1 MPGLL
6 TASKGFFGSVGKTGT
21 SPGLTSSAKAEL
33 KTSLHFGE
41 EEDIPDQF
49 LSLLDGISLPVILSG
64 KSPGLPGKHAGRVPG
79 NFDKPHCSPLRTG
92 PVHGREPPLL
102 FQNGVLGAVVSIHN
116 ACTFAVTRL
125 LQEPFWQVPPD
136 SDFQSCHR

>member
-6 TASKGFFGSVGKTGT
+6 TASKGFSGSVGKTGT

-33 KTSLHFGE
+33 KKSLHFGE

-49 LSLLDGISLPVILSG
+49 LSILDGISLPVNLSG
-64 KSPGLPGKHAGRVPG
+64 KFPGSPGKHAGRVPG
-79 NFDKPHCSPLRTG
+79 NFDKPHCSPLRTD

-102 FQNGVLGAVVSIHN
+102 FQNGVLGEVVSIHN
-116 ACTFAVTRL
+116 ARTFAVTRL
-125 LQEPFWQVPPD
+125 LQEPF
-136 SDFQSCHR
+136 